1 MTGGD
6 VIELYLDVYR
16 YSQTAYDAVTARSS
30 KPAMAKSS
38 MAGWEDGIEKRAG
51 LCPPLSKV

>member
-16 YSQTAYDAVTARSS
+16 YSQTAYDVVTAPLVFVPKELRGNQ
-30 KPAMAKSS
+30 
-38 MAGWEDGIEKRAG
+38 GW
-51 LCPPLSKV
+51 